1 MSILPAESFFSNGVF
16 LIEGPS
22 EILFY
27 HSLAKSLNIDL
38 DYLNISLISVDGIS
52 FKIYAAILD
61 ALEIPWVMRTDND
74 VSKLK
79 DKEKWHY
86 AGINRCLDIAGI
98 EKFEHSDKKISSQ
111 DTLANGDWQRVS
123 DEVNRSGIYLSK
135 IDLETDLVEELGASI
150 LDALD
155 KKNNQS
161 AIEYL
166 QKKKAIRMRILLK
179 KIKNDLDKLS
189 MGDLVKPLHH
199 LVKIV
204 KGE

>member
-1 MSILPAESFFSNGVF
+1 MLKRYFRWLGGYELSDEYITSRIIFSNGVF

-27 HSLAKSLNIDL
+27 HSLAKKFEIDP

-98 EKFEHSDKKISSQ
+98 EKFEHSDKNIFSRYSC
-111 DTLANGDWQRVS
+111 
-123 DEVNRSGIYLSK
+123 
-135 IDLETDLVEELGASI
+135 
-150 LDALD
+150 
-155 KKNNQS
+155 
-161 AIEYL
+161 
-166 QKKKAIRMRILLK
+166 
-179 KIKNDLDKLS
+179 
-189 MGDLVKPLHH
+189 
-199 LVKIV
+199 
-204 KGE
+204 